1 MRVLITGSGGFL
13 GRRLISALLAYPLGA
28 RLTQLVLADRA
39 SSPIP
44 SDSRIRVEQGDL
56 TDDAFIDRLAA
67 TPFDDIFH
75 LAASLTLDAE
85 SDPDAAY
92 EINVETTR
100 QLVERAAKPG
110 ARVTLASSIAVFGGD
125 LPTTVDDEVR
135 PTPTTTY
142 GTHKLIAELLL
153 ADESRRG
160 RIDGRALRLPIVLTR
175 PGASLPT
182 VSDRIGAILREPL
195 AGRDVICPLVPETEI
210 PIASAGAVAA
220 ALLALHELD
229 EMVMP
234 ATRAMNLPSLTV
246 RVADIIAAVERRGAS
261 GHIRIA
267 PDGHLQRIVD
277 GWPKRFVSAIA
288 TRLGL
293 HADVD
298 IDAVIDDHLSVAN
311 EAPGGMTAKR
321 PSA

>member
-13 GRRLISALLAYPLGA
+13 GRRLTSALLTCPLGA
-28 RLTQLVLADRA
+28 RLTELVVADRA

-67 TPFDDIFH
+67 TRFDNIFH

-85 SDPDAAY
+85 SDPAAAY
-92 EINVETTR
+92 EINVEATR

-110 ARVTLASSIAVFGGD
+110 ARVTFTSSIAVFGGD
-125 LPTTVDDEVR
+125 LPTTVDDKIR
-135 PTPTTTY
+135 STPTTTY
-142 GTHKLIAELLL
+142 GTHKLITELLL
-153 ADESRRG
+153 ADETRRG
-160 RIDGRALRLPIVLTR
+160 RIDGRVLRLPILLTR
-175 PGASLPT
+175 PGGSLPT

-195 AGRDVICPLVPETEI
+195 AGRDVLCPLAPETEF

-220 ALLALHELD
+220 ALLALNELD
-229 EMVMP
+229 EMVLP

-246 RVADIIAAVERRGAS
+246 RVADIIVAIERRGAT

-267 PDGHLQRIVD
+267 PDARLQRIVD
-277 GWPKRFVSAIA
+277 GWPKRFVSAIG
-288 TRLGL
+288 THLGL
-293 HADVD
+293 RADVD
-298 IDAVIDDHLSVAN
+298 IDAVIADHLKDR
-311 EAPGGMTAKR
+311 EEQQ
-321 PSA
+321 